1 MKIVSF
7 NIRCD
12 IQPVDDDAFRKMIA
26 QLPEGAIEHAGSQA
40 KLRFPKGDGI
50 NAWKFRRDRVL
61 NKIDQERPEVI
72 GFQELL
78 PHQAD
83 WLRKHM
89 PEYTFVG
96 HGRDADYGGERP
108 MIAVRND
115 LELLSYSAFWL
126 SPTPAVPGS
135 RFEIQSQCPR
145 TCVVAEVYFPEQKM
159 TARIYDTHLD
169 HLCAEAREAGLRQL
183 LAVIREDNETNPLP
197 ILLMG
202 DFNAAPDDPELQ
214 PLFGEEGQ
222 TLGLKD
228 LTADT
233 GITFHGY
240 GQPEDSIKIDYI
252 FASEPF
258 IGAHTGT
265 SLWDDEQDGKFLSDH
280 YPVETDFSF

>member
-1 MKIVSF
+1 MKIVTF

-12 IQPVDDDAFRKMIA
+12 IQQMDDETFRELIA
-26 QLPEGAIEHAGSQA
+26 KLPDGAMEKAGSQA

-50 NAWKFRRDRVL
+50 NSWEFRRDLVL
-61 NKIDQERPEVI
+61 EKIQQQCPEII

-78 PHQAD
+78 PHQAS
-83 WLRKHM
+83 WLRERL

-115 LELLSYSAFWL
+115 LELLSYRAFWL
-126 SPTPAVPGS
+126 SPTPDVPGS
-135 RFEIQSQCPR
+135 RFAIQSQCPR
-145 TCVVAEVYFPEQKM
+145 TCAVAEVYFPAQKLA
-159 TARIYDTHLD
+159 ARIYDTHLD

-183 LAVIREDNETNPLP
+183 LEVIRQDNEKHPLP

-202 DFNAAPDDPELQ
+202 DFNAAPADPELK
-214 PLFGEEGQ
+214 PLFGKEGAA
-222 TLGLKD
+222 LGLKD
-228 LTADT
+228 MTADT

-240 GQPEDSIKIDYI
+240 GNKEDEIKIDYL
-252 FASEPF
+252 FATEPF

-265 SLWDDEQDGKFLSDH
+265 RLWNDERNGRYLSDH
-280 YPVETDFSF
+280 YPVETEYAF

>member
-12 IQPVDDDAFRKMIA
+12 IQQQEDDAFRKLIS
-26 QLPEGAIEHAGSQA
+26 QRPENTTEHSGSQA
-40 KLRFPKGDGI
+40 KLRFPKGDGV

-61 NKIDQERPEVI
+61 KKIEMERPEII

-83 WLRKHM
+83 FLRKHM

-96 HGRDADYGGERP
+96 HGREADYGGERP

-145 TCVVAEVYFPEQKM
+145 TCVVAEVYFPAQKL

-169 HLCAEAREAGLRQL
+169 HLCAEARKAGLNQL
-183 LAVIREDNETNPLP
+183 LAIIREDNETHPLP
-197 ILLMG
+197 VVLMG
-202 DFNAAPDDPELQ
+202 DFNAAPGDQEMQ
-214 PLFGEEGQ
+214 PLFGKEGQ
-222 TLGLKD
+222 AIGLRD

-252 FASEPF
+252 FATEPF
-258 IGAHTGT
+258 IHAHTAT
-265 SLWDDEQDGKFLSDH
+265 SLWDEEENGRFLSDH